1 MSRFFLWAKAFNDE
15 WNDLPHRALW
25 VLALCAAFFA
35 GVKLFPYVAPF
46 ALAAAV
52 SAMIERPVRALTAAF
67 RRRPRGRAAAAGA
80 VVLLVT
86 AMLLLALLLLTLRL
100 VEEGKALIAAAP
112 ALIERATAAVT
123 GWVEAFPFGLNLRDS
138 RLERQ
143 LIDLL
148 KTLGAQLAARAATLA
163 SGAAMGALKTATS
176 LPTALLFLV
185 LTLLGAFYLS
195 RDREQALGWLRRMLP
210 EKALAPLRRM
220 RAGVGKCVVCQV
232 RATIMLLFIIFI
244 ELTLGFCLMRIEYA
258 VALAALIAAAD
269 ALPVI
274 GAGLFLLPAAAHG
287 FLTGSLLRGI
297 GFAALYAVT
306 AVTRQLMEPKLI
318 GRQLGLHPLST
329 MTAMYAGLRAM
340 GFAGML
346 LGPLLLL
353 VCKVTLTADPAQRA
367 AFEQP
372 LEPILR
378 RRGGESSGSQKN

>member
-1 MSRFFLWAKAFNDE
+1 M
-15 WNDLPHRALW
+15 
-25 VLALCAAFFA
+25 
-35 GVKLFPYVAPF
+35 
-46 ALAAAV
+46 
-52 SAMIERPVRALTAAF
+52 
-67 RRRPRGRAAAAGA
+67 
-80 VVLLVT
+80 
-86 AMLLLALLLLTLRL
+86 
-100 VEEGKALIAAAP
+100 
-112 ALIERATAAVT
+112 
-123 GWVEAFPFGLNLRDS
+123 
-138 RLERQ
+138 
-143 LIDLL
+143 
-148 KTLGAQLAARAATLA
+148 
-163 SGAAMGALKTATS
+163 
-176 LPTALLFLV
+176 
-185 LTLLGAFYLS
+185 
-195 RDREQALGWLRRMLP
+195 
-210 EKALAPLRRM
+210 
-220 RAGVGKCVVCQV
+220 
-232 RATIMLLFIIFI
+232 
-244 ELTLGFCLMRIEYA
+244 
-258 VALAALIAAAD
+258 ALAALIAAAD